1 MLAPGSPLAHDA
13 IPPRMG
19 SAVNRRPKGRNQWG
33 CSRVT
38 FENDT
43 FIVLDL
49 PEPYASA
56 IMDVRVRHRDTVRMA
71 MPVEVTIAG
80 SGGVGVLEREQ
91 DRASVFG
98 VLDEIAK
105 ETAPIDSRFGPVI
118 HWPPSLFVMSWED
131 EAPFHALHERLV
143 RSPIRFGQSP
153 FPFNPHTTLRSRPG
167 ITDDE
172 QTELMSFRAP
182 GEITLLTMSVFEGGP
197 GDPVWV
203 RLLHRV
209 PLTGPQR

>member
-1 MLAPGSPLAHDA
+1 M
-13 IPPRMG
+13 
-19 SAVNRRPKGRNQWG
+19 
-33 CSRVT
+33 T

-56 IMDVRVRHRDTVRMA
+56 IMDVRVRHRDSVRMA
-71 MPVEVTIAG
+71 MPVEVTITG
-80 SGGVGVLEREQ
+80 SSGVGVFDREQ
-91 DRASVFG
+91 DRATVFG

-105 ETAPIDSRFGPVI
+105 ATAPITARFGPVI

-131 EAPFHALHERLV
+131 EAPFRALHERLV

-153 FPFNPHTTLRSRPG
+153 FPFTPHTTLRSRPG

-172 QTELMSFRAP
+172 RTELMSFRAP
-182 GEITLLTMSVFEGGP
+182 GEITLDTMSVYEGGP

-203 RLLHRV
+203 RLLHRI
-209 PLTGPQR
+209 PLTGPQM